1 MIMYNIALLIINI
14 IFSIIN
20 FDCLKFNLER
30 NYTAGIV
37 ISGFAL
43 FYTTLTALM
52 NLFALIQ

>member
-1 MIMYNIALLIINI
+1 MYNIVLLIINI

-20 FDCLKFNLER
+20 FDCLKFNLEK
-30 NYTAGIV
+30 NYTVGIV

-52 NLFALIQ
+52 NLFSLIQ

>member
-1 MIMYNIALLIINI
+1 MYNVAFLIINTA
-14 IFSIIN
+14 FAIIN
-20 FDCLKFNLER
+20 FGCLKFNLER

-52 NLFALIQ
+52 NLFSLIQ